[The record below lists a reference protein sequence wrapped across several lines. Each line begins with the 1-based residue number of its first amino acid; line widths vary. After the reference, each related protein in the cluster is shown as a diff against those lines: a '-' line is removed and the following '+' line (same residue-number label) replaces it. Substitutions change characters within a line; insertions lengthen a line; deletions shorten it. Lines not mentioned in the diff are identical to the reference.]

1 MRIRI
6 PASLRQ
12 FVPIRDEK
20 EEVSMLQSYER
31 CGVLIGIREDDVI
44 TVKEVVEIENIA
56 DSPFLFEMSPEGLY
70 KAWMDAEKKGMDV
83 VAVFHTHPTGNARPS
98 AFDLEGLKQTGLPW
112 VIVGID
118 GIKAF
123 IYRDGVEEV
132 EVELLNL

>member
-1 MRIRI
+1 MKIRI
-6 PASLRQ
+6 PATLRQ

-20 EEVSMLQSYER
+20 EEVSILQSHER
-31 CGVLIGIREDDVI
+31 CGVLIGIRENDVI

-70 KAWMDAEKKGMDV
+70 RAWMDAERKGMDV

-123 IYRDGVEEV
+123 IYRNGIEEV
-132 EVELLNL
+132 DVELL

>member
-1 MRIRI
+1 MKIRI
-6 PASLRQ
+6 PASLRG

-20 EEVSMLQSYER
+20 EEISMLHTHER
-31 CGVLIGIREDDVI
+31 CGVLIGTRVDDVI

-56 DSPFLFEMSPEGLY
+56 ESPFLFEMSPEGLY

-98 AFDLEGLKQTGLPW
+98 AFDLEGLKQTGMPW

-123 IYRDGVEEV
+123 IYRNGIEEL
-132 EVELLNL
+132 EVELL